1 MADKVKA
8 FDPDEYLK
16 ARGLLPDFDPDAYIS
31 ERGLVV
37 PPVSDDP
44 FARAAQ
50 RTAKGVKSPLKVSPP
65 GGTISGLEDRAEA
78 TGMGAGNAATFGMMN
93 RGLGLVDYLKG
104 GSASWGAGTDKV
116 AAAEEA
122 IRAKHPGF
130 HIAGSVLG
138 GVGTGVG
145 LARSGLGF
153 SREGAGM
160 LQRIGM
166 GAAEGAGLGAASGA
180 GQTYSGSPEE
190 YAKNAIIGGAF
201 GFGGGAIGEGL
212 GGGAGAA
219 YKAFKDYR
227 NPTFP
232 EPIIRAGRADVQG
245 LEDLPRLGPD
255 AMLPDAGPSMQ
266 STAQAANLGIG
277 ENRTA
282 ITNALLERDRG
293 TVPRLQADTAEAIG
307 PPPRVSQ
314 IEAELNANRQRINA
328 EEYTPRLEGQ
338 TMPPALANSGMDELL
353 NIERAS
359 RTSLQSVRDRLKPP
373 GIGANRADTPDLN
386 PQSWL
391 TARHHVDDLITEAQ
405 AKGANHRVSVLMSV
419 RNMIDDRLTAAVPG
433 IKQADAIYQANAIS
447 GEELKRG
454 STVLDTGKTAL
465 PPEDLRDLMQ
475 VNAVPR
481 GEAPTGPPDA
491 NLRLRQGTRADIDR
505 RIRTTGTDARALPKL
520 EQTIGGPESYNALK
534 LEQIFGPEASQ
545 AVRDS
550 VARNRQFR
558 ETYQR
563 VAQGSDTAQRQA
575 AEKTSGIATMPVP
588 TRNIAG
594 TVEQVGRWG
603 LGQAIEA
610 QKQVQ
615 REAMARIL
623 ATRDP
628 AEVLRLRNELLA
640 HIRGT
645 AAPAQAVNRTAR
657 GVAQGTGMLLG
668 PAFDEYLK

>member
-1 MADKVKA
+1 MAEKA

-16 ARGLLPDFDPDAYIS
+16 ARGLLPDGAKGDFDPDAYLS

-44 FARAAQ
+44 NERAAL
-50 RTAKGVKSPLKVSPP
+50 RVARGVKSPLKVSPP
-65 GGTISGLEDRAEA
+65 GGTISGLEDRAA
-78 TGMGAGNAATFGMMN
+78 AMGMGGGNAATFGMLN
-93 RGLGLVDYLKG
+93 RGLGAVDYLRG

-130 HIAGSVLG
+130 HIAGSLLG

-145 LARSGLGF
+145 LARSGVGF
-153 SREGAGM
+153 ARDGAGM

-180 GQTYSGSPEE
+180 GQTYSGNAED

-219 YKAFKDYR
+219 YRAFRDYR

-245 LEDLPRLGPD
+245 LQDLPRLGPD

-277 ENRTA
+277 DNRTL
-282 ITNALLERDRG
+282 ITNALRNRDAA
-293 TVPRLQADTAEAIG
+293 TVGRLRADTEAAIG

-314 IEAELNANRQRINA
+314 IEEGIDAGRQQINTEYGPVMQGRAVEPGEANRTLTQINDIA
-328 EEYTPRLEGQ
+328 HNTRTNL
-338 TMPPALANSGMDELL
+338 DEVVQ
-353 NIERAS
+353 
-359 RTSLQSVRDRLKPP
+359 SLTVP
-373 GIGANRADTPDLN
+373 GHNLPDLS

-391 TARHHVDDLITEAQ
+391 RARQRVDSMIEA
-405 AKGANHRVSVLMSV
+405 ASTPMNPDRYRASVLTGV
-419 RNMIDDRLTAAVPG
+419 RRMIDDELAAAAPG
-433 IKQADAIYQANAIS
+433 IKAVDAKFAANRAEQEALQTGRNI
-447 GEELKRG
+447 
-454 STVLDTGKTAL
+454 LDTGKEAVH
-465 PPEDLRDLMQ
+465 PEDLRGLLQ
-475 VNAVPR
+475 TGA
-481 GEAPTGPPDA
+481 APQGLAPPGPPAA
-491 NLRLRQGTRADIDR
+491 NLRLRQGTRAEIDR
-505 RIRTTGTDARALPKL
+505 RVGTKANDLTELERTLGTPEDWNAEKL
-520 EQTIGGPESYNALK
+520 N
-534 LEQIFGPEASQ
+534 QIFGPEAAQ